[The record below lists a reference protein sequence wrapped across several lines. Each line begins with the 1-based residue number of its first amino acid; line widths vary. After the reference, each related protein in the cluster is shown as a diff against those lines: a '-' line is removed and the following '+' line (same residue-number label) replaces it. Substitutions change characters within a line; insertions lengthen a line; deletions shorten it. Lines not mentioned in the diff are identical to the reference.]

1 MKDNKYAWGPG
12 RLHEP
17 GFLMSEFLE
26 TNPMIGPCEP
36 FGGKTDKTSAHD
48 IVKNC
53 VARKF
58 EYLLHFQRN
67 IVIAAYWFREDY
79 IYIGRIETLVLLQ
92 QMPPMPGIVEV
103 QNTPT
108 SSCKIPHFA
117 TPNWGTRIQ
126 WHIDRLSR
134 WRYVW
139 EVVLEKALRR
149 FWLESWQRNSS
160 HAPCNLSWFLLA
172 IVRISLYK
180 LSWQTCLHKAY
191 STAID
196 RNWRKTRAEPH
207 IQAKHARAHCMRKVL
222 ALCNQMVIDA
232 LRSQNLGKHPGR
244 NFWSTNNN

>member
-79 IYIGRIETLVLLQ
+79 IYIGRLKLWFCYNKCLPCPGLWKSRTRQLQVAKSRISQPQIEAPAFNGTL
-92 QMPPMPGIVEV
+92 
-103 QNTPT
+103 
-108 SSCKIPHFA
+108 
-117 TPNWGTRIQ
+117 
-126 WHIDRLSR
+126 IDFPAGGMFGKWFLKR
-134 WRYVW
+134 
-139 EVVLEKALRR
+139 
-149 FWLESWQRNSS
+149 
-160 HAPCNLSWFLLA
+160 PCGDFGWSLGKETHHMLLA
-172 IVRISLYK
+172 I
-180 LSWQTCLHKAY
+180 
-191 STAID
+191 
-196 RNWRKTRAEPH
+196 
-207 IQAKHARAHCMRKVL
+207 
-222 ALCNQMVIDA
+222 
-232 LRSQNLGKHPGR
+232 
-244 NFWSTNNN
+244 